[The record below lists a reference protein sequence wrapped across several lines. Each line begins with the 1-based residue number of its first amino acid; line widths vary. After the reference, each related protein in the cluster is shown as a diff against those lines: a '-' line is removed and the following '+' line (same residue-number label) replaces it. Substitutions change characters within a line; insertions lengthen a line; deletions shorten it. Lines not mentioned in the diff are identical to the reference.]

1 MITARSKGF
10 QLLDNNIEV
19 IRLGI
24 ESVNEK
30 NTKF

>member
-1 MITARSKGF
+1 MITARSIGF

-30 NTKF
+30 KH